1 MRSFFYGL
9 GNLRRWLPL
18 IWRDRDWDWV
28 FLAQVMEFKLR
39 RMAHHEN
46 FFGHHVGSK
55 LDARRQLI
63 CAELLKRLMDDDYYI
78 HARKFF
84 GVTPAAS
91 EAALRNQRSDQRY
104 LGLLLGKYLTHWW
117 D

>member
-1 MRSFFYGL
+1 MRSFFHGL

-18 IWRDRDWDWV
+18 IWRDRDWDWE
-28 FLAQVMEFKLR
+28 FLARVMEFKLR

-55 LDARRQLI
+55 LDARNQLV
-63 CAELLKRLMDDDYYI
+63 CAELLKRLRDDDYYLN
-78 HARKFF
+78 ARKFF
-84 GVTPAAS
+84 DGKDAMDAAC
-91 EAALRNQRSDQRY
+91 RQQRSDQRY
-104 LGLLLGKYLTHWW
+104 LGLLLGKYLTHWR